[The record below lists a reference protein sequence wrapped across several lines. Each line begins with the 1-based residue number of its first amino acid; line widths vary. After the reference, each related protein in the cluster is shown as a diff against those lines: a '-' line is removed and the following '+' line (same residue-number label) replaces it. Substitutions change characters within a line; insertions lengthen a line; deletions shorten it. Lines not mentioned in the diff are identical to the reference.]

1 MKNILL
7 MIFVLCFCASH
18 AQDANKGHPEHII
31 AGMAVGGVTSYFV
44 YKKTNNKFK
53 SWAIGIGAAT
63 VIGLAK
69 ELIDPSIGRERSV
82 QDFGYTVLGGV
93 IGASVVFPLKKRAPK
108 EVAYLF

>member
-31 AGMAVGGVTSYFV
+31 AGLAVGGVTSYFV

-53 SWAIGIGAAT
+53 PWTIGTGAAT
-63 VIGLAK
+63 VISLAK
-69 ELIDPSIGRERSV
+69 ELIDPLAVSV
-82 QDFGYTVLGGV
+82 QFRILNTPFLEVSL
-93 IGASVVFPLKKRAPK
+93 AP
-108 EVAYLF
+108 ALYFL